1 MKQIATGILVVVL
14 ALPLVAS
21 AGTPPF
27 PPTLQDIQDNV
38 FTPGCAQ
45 SFCHGAAQSAGLD
58 LRDGQS
64 FTFLVDVPSNEV
76 PTADRVEPFA
86 PDDSY
91 LICKLEN
98 CAWIVGQQ
106 MPLIGGPLPQDQTD
120 VIRAWISLGAPE
132 FPSIAVEGESW
143 GRVKATYR

>member
-1 MKQIATGILVVVL
+1 MKRIATGLIVVVL
-14 ALPLVAS
+14 TVPLVAS
-21 AGTPPF
+21 AGPF
-27 PPTLQDIQDNV
+27 PPTLQAIQDNV
-38 FTPGCAQ
+38 FTPGCAM

-58 LRDGQS
+58 LRSGSS

-76 PTADRVEPFA
+76 PTADRVEPFL

-98 CAWIVGQQ
+98 CAWIVGQP

-120 VIRAWISLGAPE
+120 VIRDWISLGAPE

-143 GRVKATYR
+143 GRVKAMYR